1 MSGPVLMMT
10 KILTCLLA
18 FAAVVSAERPLSPLQ
33 PGGRDAEY
41 RVGPGDT
48 IEVAVFEV
56 EDLDRSV
63 TIAADGRIRLP
74 LIGAIEVG
82 GNTPREIEAQI
93 SSLYADGYL
102 RNPQVTVS
110 VVDFRSQPVS
120 VLGAVREPGV
130 YQLLGRRRLSDV
142 LALAGGLS
150 EEVGDSVR
158 ISRSSDGEAQR
169 EIEVSVSSL
178 LSLHPSPDDNPW
190 IEPHDSI
197 QISKAGVVYVL
208 GAVGRPGGFPIKE
221 QEPMTALRAISLAEG
236 TEGVAAKKRVRI
248 IRRRDGLEEEL
259 PIRLDR
265 ILAGKAPDPVLE
277 PNDIVYLPD
286 SKLKKSLNRGS
297 EAVIQM
303 ATGLVIWRR

>member
-1 MSGPVLMMT
+1 MKKL
-10 KILTCLLA
+10 LLCALA
-18 FAAVVSAERPLSPLQ
+18 FAVAVSAERPQSPLQ

-48 IEVAVFEV
+48 LEVAVFEV
-56 EDLDRSV
+56 EELGRSA
-63 TIAADGRIRLP
+63 TISADGRIRLP
-74 LIGAIEVG
+74 LIGPVEVG
-82 GNTPREIEAQI
+82 GKTPQEIEGEI

-102 RNPQVTVS
+102 NDPQVTVS

-150 EEVGDSVR
+150 EEVGGTIR
-158 ISRSSDGEAQR
+158 ISRNAAGEQR
-169 EIEVSVSSL
+169 EIEVSVSNL
-178 LSLHPSPDDNPW
+178 LSLHPAPEDDPYV
-190 IEPHDSI
+190 EPHDSI

-208 GAVGRPGGFPIKE
+208 GAVGKPGGFPIRE

-236 TEGVAAKKRVRI
+236 TEGVAARKRARI
-248 IRRRDGLEEEL
+248 IRRRDGEEQEM

-265 ILAGKAPDPVLE
+265 ILAGKALDPELE

-297 EAVIQM
+297 EAIIQM

>member
-1 MSGPVLMMT
+1 MKKAL
-10 KILTCLLA
+10 LCALA
-18 FAAVVSAERPLSPLQ
+18 FAVLLPAERTSSTLQ

-41 RVGPGDT
+41 RVGPGD
-48 IEVAVFEV
+48 ILEVAVFEV
-56 EDLDRSV
+56 EELGRSASV
-63 TIAADGRIRLP
+63 AADGSIRLP
-74 LIGAIEVG
+74 LIGSVEVRG
-82 GNTPREIEAQI
+82 KTPHEIETRV
-93 SSLYADGYL
+93 SELYADGFL
-102 RNPQVTVS
+102 RDPQVTVS
-110 VVDFRSQPVS
+110 VVEFRSQPVS

-142 LALAGGLS
+142 LALAGGLN
-150 EEVGDSVR
+150 EDVGDTIRV
-158 ISRSSDGEAQR
+158 SRSSEGNEQR
-169 EIEVSVSSL
+169 EIEVSVANL
-178 LSLHPSPDDNPW
+178 LSLKPNPEDDPW

-197 QISKAGVVYVL
+197 QVSKAGVVYVL
-208 GAVGRPGGFPIKE
+208 GAVGRPGGFPITE

-236 TEGVAAKKRVRI
+236 SEGVAAKKRVRI
-248 IRRRDGLEEEL
+248 IRRRDGAQTEV

-265 ILAGKAPDPVLE
+265 ILAGEDPDPVLE

>member
-1 MSGPVLMMT
+1 M
-10 KILTCLLA
+10 KKALLCAFA
-18 FAAVVSAERPLSPLQ
+18 FAALLPAERTVSPLQ

-41 RVGPGDT
+41 RVGPGD
-48 IEVAVFEV
+48 ILEVAVFEV
-56 EDLDRSV
+56 EELGRSAA
-63 TIAADGRIRLP
+63 IAADGSIRLP
-74 LIGAIEVG
+74 LIGSVEVG
-82 GNTPREIEAQI
+82 GKTPQEIETEI
-93 SSLYADGYL
+93 SRLYADGYL
-102 RNPQVTVS
+102 RDPQVTVS
-110 VVDFRSQPVS
+110 VVEFRSQPVS
-120 VLGAVREPGV
+120 VLGSVREPGV

-150 EEVGDSVR
+150 EDVGDSIR
-158 ISRSSDGEAQR
+158 ISRTGGGGEQR
-169 EIEVSVSSL
+169 EIEVSVSNL
-178 LSLHPSPDDNPW
+178 LALHPKPEDDPF

-197 QISKAGVVYVL
+197 QIAKAGVVYVL

-236 TEGVAAKKRVRI
+236 AEGVAARKRVRI
-248 IRRRDGLEEEL
+248 IRRRDGEEEEL

-286 SKLKKSLNRGS
+286 SKLKKSLSRGS